1 LGYSDSIVF
10 KVVAAINKNMIAFM
24 HYYKSSMKS
33 NVLQSPDN
41 QGLLC
46 NDLPLSYPF
55 LKWAGGKTQILFEL
69 EKFIPS
75 EFNRYFEPFLGG
87 GAMFFHLTTRNLQF
101 KAYLSDINEELI
113 TSYKVVEDNVEKLIG
128 ILTKHQED
136 YNKSPIEFYYE
147 LRKFVPHT
155 NVERAARFITLN
167 KTCYNGLYRVNK
179 RGVFN
184 VPIGRYNNP
193 LICDSNNLRH
203 VSLSIRYSKAMI
215 ELSDYKQ
222 ILLENAREGD
232 FVYLDPPY
240 NPVSSTASFTS
251 YTNSGFT
258 STDQRELKDVFTEL
272 NDRKCKVLLSNSD
285 TKLIRELYSEF
296 APFIKEVDVIRCI
309 NSRVSKR
316 IGHKELIIS
325 NYS

>member
-1 LGYSDSIVF
+1 M
-10 KVVAAINKNMIAFM
+10 KN
-24 HYYKSSMKS
+24 

-46 NDLPLSYPF
+46 ADRHLSRPF
-55 LKWAGGKTQILFEL
+55 LKWAGGKTQILSEL
-69 EKFIPS
+69 EKFVPS

-87 GAMFFHLTTRNLQF
+87 GTVFFYLITKIVRYS
-101 KAYLSDINEELI
+101 AYLSDINEELI
-113 TSYKVVEDNVEKLIG
+113 TTYKVVKDDVERLID
-128 ILTKHQED
+128 LLKEHQKD
-136 YNKSPIEFYYE
+136 YNKNPSEFYYE
-147 LRKFVPHT
+147 LRSCVTPTHI
-155 NVERAARFITLN
+155 ERAARFITLN

-184 VPIGRYNNP
+184 VPIGRYKNP
-193 LICDSNNLRH
+193 LICDSNNLRNA
-203 VSLSIRYSKAMI
+203 SLSLRDSKVII

-222 ILLENAREGD
+222 IVLENAKEGD

-240 NPVSSTASFTS
+240 NPASSTASFTS

-258 STDQRELKDVFTEL
+258 NTDQKELRDVFIEL
-272 NDRKCKVLLSNSD
+272 TDRKCKVLLSNSD
-285 TKLIRELYSEF
+285 TKFIRELYSEF
-296 APFIKEVDVIRCI
+296 ATYFKEVNVLRSI
-309 NSRVSKR
+309 NCKGSKR

>member
-1 LGYSDSIVF
+1 
-10 KVVAAINKNMIAFM
+10 MIAFI
-24 HYYKSSMKS
+24 HYDKSSMKS
-33 NVLQSPDN
+33 NVLQTPDN

-46 NDLPLSYPF
+46 DDLPLSYPF

-69 EKFIPS
+69 EKFVPS

-87 GAMFFHLTTRNLQF
+87 GAVFFHLTTKNLQF
-101 KAYLSDINEELI
+101 TAYLSDTNEELI
-113 TSYKVVEDNVEKLIG
+113 TVYRVVKGDVEKLID
-128 ILTKHQED
+128 ILKKHQKEYD
-136 YNKSPIEFYYE
+136 KDPIEFYYE
-147 LRKFVPHT
+147 LRQFVPPT
-155 NVERAARFITLN
+155 DVDRAARFIALN

-184 VPIGRYNNP
+184 VPIGRYKNP
-193 LICDSNNLRH
+193 LICGSNNLRNA
-203 VSLSIRYSKAMI
+203 SLSLRDSKVTI

-240 NPVSSTASFTS
+240 NPASSTASFTS

-258 STDQRELKDVFTEL
+258 NTDQIELRDVFTEL
-272 NDRKCKVLLSNSD
+272 MDRKCKVLLSNSD
-285 TKLIRELYSEF
+285 TKFIRELYSEF
-296 APFIKEVDVIRCI
+296 ATYFKEVNVLRSI
-309 NSRVSKR
+309 NCRGSKR

-325 NYS
+325 SYT

>member
-1 LGYSDSIVF
+1 M
-10 KVVAAINKNMIAFM
+10 KN
-24 HYYKSSMKS
+24 

-46 NDLPLSYPF
+46 ADSHLSRPF
-55 LKWAGGKTQILFEL
+55 LKWAGGKTQILSEL
-69 EKFIPS
+69 EKFVPS

-87 GAMFFHLTTRNLQF
+87 GTVFFYLITKIVRYS
-101 KAYLSDINEELI
+101 AYLSDINEELI
-113 TSYKVVEDNVEKLIG
+113 TTYKVVKDDVERLID
-128 ILTKHQED
+128 LLKEHQKG
-136 YNKSPIEFYYE
+136 YNKNPSEFYYE
-147 LRKFVPHT
+147 LRDSRPPT
-155 NVERAARFITLN
+155 DVERAARFITLN

-184 VPIGRYNNP
+184 VPIGRYKNP
-193 LICDSNNLRH
+193 LICDSNNLRDA
-203 VSLSIRYSKAMI
+203 SLSLRDSNVII

-240 NPVSSTASFTS
+240 NPASSTANFTF

-258 STDQRELKDVFTEL
+258 NTDQKELRDVFIEL
-272 NDRKCKVLLSNSD
+272 TDRKCKVLLSNSD
-285 TKLIRELYSEF
+285 TKFIRELYSEF
-296 APFIKEVDVIRCI
+296 ATYFKEVNVLRSI
-309 NSRVSKR
+309 NCKGSKR